1 MKGKKLNG
9 GTTTILG
16 RKISFND
23 YKASQGVVKVLYEN
37 NHSKFTLLDDNRDIR
52 PRHVESLMASIRK
65 FGQLMPIVVNE
76 KLEVIEGQHRLRAC
90 SDLKIPVA
98 YIISLKAS
106 GKDVAVMNDSQ
117 EGWKNRDFLKHFS
130 HPNHYNYSEYK
141 KVQKFFDTYSLPF
154 HTGLM
159 ILSGIEFK
167 NRSNDRGP
175 MPSFREGT
183 FKVSDLETANTIGG
197 QLMKFKS
204 FVPRLVRV
212 NKFCL
217 AFVRVSK
224 LENFSLQLA
233 YSQIEKNFKKFERC
247 GNQEEWDEA
256 MVKAYNHQL
265 KAKGK
270 KKQKRISIRKEGF

>member
-1 MKGKKLNG
+1 MKANKTNS

-16 RKISFND
+16 RKIDFKD
-23 YKASQGVVKVLYEN
+23 YKSSQSIVKVQYEN

-52 PRHVESLMASIRK
+52 VRHVESLMTSIRK

-76 KLEVIEGQHRLRAC
+76 KMEVIEGQHRLRAC
-90 SDLKIPVA
+90 SELKVPVA
-98 YIISLKAS
+98 YVISLKAS
-106 GKDVAVMNDSQ
+106 GKDVAVMNNSQ
-117 EGWKNRDFLKHFS
+117 EGWRNRDYLKHFS
-130 HPNHYNYSEYK
+130 HSNHYNSSEYK

-183 FKVSDLETANTIGG
+183 FKVSDLETANTIGA

>member
-1 MKGKKLNG
+1 
-9 GTTTILG
+9 
-16 RKISFND
+16 
-23 YKASQGVVKVLYEN
+23 
-37 NHSKFTLLDDNRDIR
+37 
-52 PRHVESLMASIRK
+52 
-65 FGQLMPIVVNE
+65 
-76 KLEVIEGQHRLRAC
+76 
-90 SDLKIPVA
+90 
-98 YIISLKAS
+98 
-106 GKDVAVMNDSQ
+106 
-117 EGWKNRDFLKHFS
+117 
-130 HPNHYNYSEYK
+130 
-141 KVQKFFDTYSLPF
+141 
-154 HTGLM
+154 M

-183 FKVSDLETANTIGG
+183 FKVSDLETANTIGA

>member
-1 MKGKKLNG
+1 MKANKTNS

-16 RKISFND
+16 RKIDFKD
-23 YKASQGVVKVLYEN
+23 YKSSQSIVKVQYEN

-52 PRHVESLMASIRK
+52 VRHVESLMTSIRK

-76 KLEVIEGQHRLRAC
+76 KMEVIEGQHRLRAC
-90 SDLKIPVA
+90 SELKVPVA

-106 GKDVAVMNDSQ
+106 GKDVAVMNNSQ
-117 EGWKNRDFLKHFS
+117 EGWKNRDYLKHFS
-130 HPNHYNYSEYK
+130 HTNHYNSSEYK

-183 FKVSDLETANTIGG
+183 FKVSDLETANTIGA